1 MNVLDLDKVRK
12 RFFNTHARTSRAN
25 KNVFFAI
32 ILKGTS
38 IVSQFMLVPL
48 TLDYLDKT
56 QYGIWITLSSIMG
69 WFSFFDIGI
78 GNGLRN
84 KLSEAL
90 ALGNEDLARIYISTS
105 YAIVSSVFVGLIV
118 IFWVVNPLLNWSAI
132 LNVPAELSLE
142 LSKIVLFVFTCFCL
156 QFILNLLGSIFF
168 AKQLSAYGN
177 AVGPIGNII
186 SIIIIF
192 ILTKTTAGSLYLV
205 AATFSIVPVFVL
217 LVLSAFFF
225 RGKFR
230 RLVPSIKLVDFK
242 HSRSL
247 IGLGFQFL
255 IIQIAAL
262 VLFTSSN
269 MVLSHLFGPGSVAE
283 YNVAYRYFTVIV
295 MIQGIITTPYWSAMT
310 EAYFKEDFDWI
321 QKTIRNLEWVSFG
334 LICITCIMLLLA
346 GPVYNLWIGDKLEV
360 AFSTSFMTCLFVIVS
375 VASRPYN
382 TFLNGIGKVKLQVYS
397 AVVSIIITV
406 PLAIF
411 FASTLKLGP
420 AGVIL
425 ATVATTFPTAIL
437 WRIQYRKILDGTAT
451 GIWRN

>member
-1 MNVLDLDKVRK
+1 MNALNLDRVRK
-12 RFFNTHARTSRAN
+12 SFFNTHARTSKAN
-25 KNVFFAI
+25 KNVFFALL
-32 ILKGTS
+32 LKGTS
-38 IVSQFMLVPL
+38 IVSQLLLVPL

-90 ALGNEDLARIYISTS
+90 AVGDEKLARIYISTS
-105 YAIVSSVFVGLIV
+105 YAVVAATFFGLMI
-118 IFWVVNPLLNWSAI
+118 IFWIVNPFLNWQTI
-132 LNVPAELSLE
+132 LNVPPELSLE
-142 LSKIVLFVFTCFCL
+142 LSKVVLFVFTCFCL

-168 AKQLSAYGN
+168 AKQLSAFGN
-177 AVGPIGNII
+177 SVGPIGNIF

-205 AATFSIVPVFVL
+205 AATFSAVPVFVL
-217 LVLSAFFF
+217 LVLSILFFK
-225 RGKFR
+225 GKFR
-230 RLVPSIKLVDFK
+230 SLIPSLTHVDLR

-255 IIQIAAL
+255 VIQIAAL

-269 MVLSHLFGPGSVAE
+269 MVLSHLFGPGSVSE

-295 MIQGIITTPYWSAMT
+295 MIQGIITTPYWSAIT
-310 EAYFKEDFDWI
+310 EAYFKNDFGWI
-321 QKTIRNLEWVSFG
+321 RKTIRNLEWVSLV
-334 LICITCIMLLLA
+334 LIAITCVMLVVA
-346 GPVYNLWIGDKLEV
+346 GAVYDLWIGGKLEI
-360 AFSTSFMTCLFVIVS
+360 AFSTSLMTCLFVIIS

-382 TFLNGIGKVKLQVYS
+382 TFLNGIGKVKLQLYS

-411 FASTLKLGP
+411 FASTLRMGP
-420 AGVIL
+420 AGVVL
-425 ATVATTFPTAIL
+425 ATVVTTLPTAVL
-437 WRIQYRKILDGTAT
+437 WRIQYKKIINGTAT